1 MRAPRVGPWG
11 PKVRGGGAALGA
23 PGVAVEPVSCGVMD
37 SVPPCGG
44 GRGQAAS
51 VHLRSGGRDRQ
62 AECATAKARRC
73 APWRTCVIRG
83 RQDAT
88 AGASRRTPPGHRR
101 RVFTIFVGRPGDG
114 SPPKNEDADRA
125 RRAGVDGGHV
135 LMDPGR
141 RGSGSAGDVATA
153 DVVQP
158 RVRPVCRTAPARR
171 R

>member
-11 PKVRGGGAALGA
+11 PKVRGGGAALRGTWGGGRA
-23 PGVAVEPVSCGVMD
+23 GFVRGHGLG
-37 SVPPCGG
+37 PPSGG

-51 VHLRSGGRDRQ
+51 VHIRSGGRDRQ

-125 RRAGVDGGHV
+125 RRAGVDGGHF
-135 LMDPGR
+135 
-141 RGSGSAGDVATA
+141 AGCARPFLGPVPEARPEPMRQRA
-153 DVVQP
+153 IMVFIQP
-158 RVRPVCRTAPARR
+158 P
-171 R
+171 